1 MSVEKTRT
9 RVRTHGGQL
18 FTIDFILGLS
28 VFIFILLALLAL
40 QTQLESQ
47 VESGKAR
54 TEMQLIALR
63 ISDVL
68 VRTKGTPADW
78 NASNVI
84 RIGLCDEPRAINVT
98 RFLRLKQLSNETA
111 RAILGAGPYS
121 LHLSITDANGSTL
134 TSGVA
139 RSPVAYYSVDR
150 QELVPILNNSG
161 LAWDFYLGRESG
173 SLPATGDARF
183 FYRGPR
189 AELFDNLTLNQT
201 NYNTII
207 MEEPGLADSEVN
219 ITRLKNFL
227 DEGGILIYE
236 GDGKLL
242 ENFSMVWQNASAG
255 RNGTVNSTG
264 YFFSASAGANIT
276 FSSATGAFY
285 ANTSLTGAVSNLRVY
300 VSDSSNSS
308 LCLACMWHYSNGL
321 VYYASD
327 INGTFDATGSNFSSA
342 LSIAGPRLD
351 YGSDPSGLSS
361 AGDILA
367 IRRACVLVG
376 DKNQPVNLNVLLWR

>member
-1 MSVEKTRT
+1 MAKNTSRARAHARK
-9 RVRTHGGQL
+9 GQL

-40 QTQLESQ
+40 QAQLESQ

-63 ISDVL
+63 VSDLL
-68 VRTKGTPADW
+68 VRTSGNPADW

-84 RIGLCDEPRAINVT
+84 SIGLCDKT
-98 RFLRLKQLSNETA
+98 RVLNATKFLRLKQLTNETA

-121 LHLSITDANGSTL
+121 LHLSVTDANGSTL

-139 RSPVAYYSVDR
+139 RSTVAYYSVDR
-150 QELVPILNNSG
+150 QELVPMLNNSG

-173 SLPATGDARF
+173 SPPATGDARF
-183 FYRGPR
+183 FYSGPR
-189 AELFDNLTLNQT
+189 AEMFDNMTANQT

-207 MEEPGLADSEVN
+207 IEEPGLADSGVN

-227 DEGGILIYE
+227 DEGGTLIYE

-242 ENFSMVWQNASAG
+242 ENFSMLWQNASAG

-264 YFFSASAGANIT
+264 NFFSASVGANIT
-276 FSSATGAFY
+276 FNGATGAFY
-285 ANTSLTGAVSNLRVY
+285 ANTSVSGATANLRIY
-300 VSDSSNSS
+300 VSDRGNSS
-308 LCLACMWHYSNGL
+308 LCLACMWHYSNGF

-327 INGTFDATGSNFSSA
+327 INGTFDATGLPFSGA
-342 LSIAGPRLD
+342 LNLAGSRLE
-351 YGSDPSGLSS
+351 YGSDTAGVSGADDVIFVKRVCVL
-361 AGDILA
+361 AGD
-367 IRRACVLVG
+367 RS
-376 DKNQPVNLNVLLWR
+376 QPVNLNVLLWR